1 MSEASEKGLRSNS
14 LGRAGGPATIAGI
27 QYQIRYAALQ
37 ALHLILDAVLAP
49 LDRSEI
55 SIEPRTTVGDVVT
68 DWDIAS
74 RAPVNYA
81 SGVRGDYVVRR
92 IEAKL
97 EPKHEDVVTWL
108 DRVMTLAPQ
117 VPEDEF
123 ELVCGAWATPLQR
136 QLRELVRKA
145 YQIKDDL
152 PLIPEFSSRE
162 FDSWNRRDANR
173 KYASAIQRLGP
184 DPLRL
189 LLRLR
194 IRVQPDDSLEE
205 ELARTA
211 SMLAGDP
218 QTGHQLR
225 GAGFGVAAPSGRNA
239 GWPTW

>member
-108 DRVMTLAPQ
+108 DRVMTLAPKYLKTNLSWFVAPGQ
-117 VPEDEF
+117 LLFSDS
-123 ELVCGAWATPLQR
+123 CGSLCAR
-136 QLRELVRKA
+136 
-145 YQIKDDL
+145 
-152 PLIPEFSSRE
+152 
-162 FDSWNRRDANR
+162 
-173 KYASAIQRLGP
+173 
-184 DPLRL
+184 
-189 LLRLR
+189 R
-194 IRVQPDDSLEE
+194 IRSRMTCPSFPNFRHENSTAGIAATRIVNMQAQFSALVPIRCGCSCDFVSECSLMIRWRKNSPEQR
-205 ELARTA
+205 AC
-211 SMLAGDP
+211 
-218 QTGHQLR
+218 
-225 GAGFGVAAPSGRNA
+225 
-239 GWPTW
+239 